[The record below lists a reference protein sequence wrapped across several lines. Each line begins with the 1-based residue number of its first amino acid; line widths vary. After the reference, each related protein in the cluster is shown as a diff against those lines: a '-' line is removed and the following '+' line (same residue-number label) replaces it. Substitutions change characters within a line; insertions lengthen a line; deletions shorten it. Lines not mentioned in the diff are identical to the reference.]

1 GLGGGG
7 VGGGGGVIA
16 PDLRLLLQRVDQGP
30 PARGDLGRRLGRED
44 GEGDLLRPV
53 GALAGGPRR
62 QRQEAGGDG
71 QDAEHRASVR
81 HRGPPQMVIRRTR
94 AETTSVSITMAT
106 MSRITVAASRS
117 LKARMGA
124 QRE

>member
-1 GLGGGG
+1 AV
-7 VGGGGGVIA
+7 VGGGDVLD
-16 PDLRLLLQRVDQGP
+16 PDLQVLLQLVEHRP
-30 PARGDLGRRLGRED
+30 PAPGDFRRRLGRED

-53 GALAGGPRR
+53 GVLAEGPRR

-71 QDAEHRASVR
+71 QDAEHPASIR
-81 HRGPPQMVIRRTR
+81 HPGPPQMVIRRTR

-117 LKARMGA
+117 LKARMVS
-124 QRE
+124 QR